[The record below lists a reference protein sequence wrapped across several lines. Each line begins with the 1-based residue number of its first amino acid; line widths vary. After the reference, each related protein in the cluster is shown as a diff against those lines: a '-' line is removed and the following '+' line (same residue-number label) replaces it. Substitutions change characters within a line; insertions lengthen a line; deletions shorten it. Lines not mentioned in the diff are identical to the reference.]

1 MSANSFWPTVHS
13 DGQRAF
19 KQSANDLL
27 DGLLVGYKHAAEVFR
42 ANPTQDNWR
51 ALVQAHAAW
60 RVAFQA
66 EDRKEPEP

>member
-1 MSANSFWPTVHS
+1 MSANAFWPTVHS

-19 KQSANDLL
+19 KQSTNELL
-27 DGLLVGYKHAAEVFR
+27 NGMLTGYKHAASIFR
-42 ANPTQDNWR
+42 ANPTPDHWR